1 MLPAT
6 VNYCHEYHCFHNAA
20 MPRKHRPQRKKPPRK
35 PRQHDSA
42 YKLLFSEAAM
52 VRSLL
57 QDLITEDFVA
67 ELDLD
72 TLERLPGEHIARGG
86 QKRFSDI
93 VWKVQRKD
101 AAASPCYIAILLEFQ
116 STPDAFM
123 ALRLLTYTALLL
135 EHLAKEPD
143 VKESGQL
150 PPVLP
155 IVLYNGSQPWNCAQ
169 NVAELFAP
177 MPESL
182 RPFAPHMRYLLLE
195 ERAMPPET
203 LQGGGIAA
211 QLVRLEQ
218 AGDQEAVQAAVG
230 AFLAGL
236 PEESR
241 EALTAAFTLL
251 VTNSLERLGTPVSE
265 HFDLRKEQPMLAE
278 TMERWRREALA
289 EGEARGKAEG
299 EAKERLSTVQ
309 TMLRMG
315 RFALEDIAQAT
326 RMSLDEVRKLQA
338 QMQAA

>member
-1 MLPAT
+1 
-6 VNYCHEYHCFHNAA
+6 
-20 MPRKHRPQRKKPPRK
+20 MPKKHRPQKPPPRK
-35 PRQHDSA
+35 PPIQHDSA
-42 YKLLFSEAAM
+42 HKLMFSEAAM

-57 QDLITEDFVA
+57 LDLVDEDFVT
-67 ELDLD
+67 ELDFD

-101 AAASPCYIAILLEFQ
+101 AAASPCYVAILLEFQ

-135 EHLAKEPD
+135 EHLAKEPE

-182 RPFAPHMRYLLLE
+182 RAFAPQMRYLLLE
-195 ERAMPPET
+195 ERAMPPEA
-203 LQGGGIAA
+203 LQRGGIAA

-218 AGDQEAVQAAVG
+218 AEDENTIQAAVG
-230 AFLAGL
+230 AFLARL

-241 EALTAAFTLL
+241 EALTAALTLL
-251 VTNSLERLGTPVSE
+251 VVNSFRRLGIPVSE

-278 TMERWRREALA
+278 TMERLWKEKHEEGRA
-289 EGEARGKAEG
+289 EGKAEG
-299 EAKERLSTVQ
+299 RIAAVLK
-309 TMLRMG
+309 MLKKG
-315 RFALEDIAQAT
+315 LLPLEDIAEYGD
-326 RMSLDEVRKLQA
+326 MSVDEVRRLAA
-338 QMQAA
+338 QMG

>member
-1 MLPAT
+1 
-6 VNYCHEYHCFHNAA
+6 
-20 MPRKHRPQRKKPPRK
+20 MPKKYRPQRKKPPRK
-35 PRQHDSA
+35 QRQHDSA
-42 YKLLFSEAAM
+42 YKLMFSEAAM

-57 QDLITEDFVA
+57 QDLIAEDFVA

-116 STPDAFM
+116 STPDTFM
-123 ALRLLTYTALLL
+123 ALRLLTYTTLLL
-135 EHLAKEPD
+135 EHLAKEPE
-143 VKESGQL
+143 VKESGLL

-177 MPESL
+177 MPEGL
-182 RPFAPHMRYLLLE
+182 RPFAPHMRYFLLE
-195 ERAMPPET
+195 ERAMPPEA
-203 LQGGGIAA
+203 LQRGGIAA

-265 HFDLRKEQPMLAE
+265 HFDVRKEQPMLAE

-289 EGEARGKAEG
+289 EGKAEGKAEG
-299 EAKERLSTVQ
+299 RLAAVLK
-309 TMLRMG
+309 MLKKG
-315 RFALEDIAQAT
+315 LLPLEDIAEYGD
-326 RMSLDEVRKLQA
+326 MSVDEVRKLQA

>member
-1 MLPAT
+1 
-6 VNYCHEYHCFHNAA
+6 
-20 MPRKHRPQRKKPPRK
+20 MPKKHRPQHKQPPHK
-35 PRQHDSA
+35 PRIQHDSA
-42 YKLLFSEAAM
+42 YKLMFSEAAM

-57 QDLITEDFVA
+57 QDLIDEDFVA

-93 VWKVQRKD
+93 VWKVQRKGHSD
-101 AAASPCYIAILLEFQ
+101 APCYIAILLEFQ
-116 STPDAFM
+116 STPDRFM
-123 ALRLLTYTALLL
+123 ALRLLTYVALLL
-135 EHLAKEPD
+135 EELAKDKD
-143 VKESGQL
+143 VQESGLL

-169 NVAELFAP
+169 NVAELFAS

-182 RPFAPHMRYLLLE
+182 RPFAPQMRYFLLE
-195 ERAMPPET
+195 ERAMPPEA

-278 TMERWRREALA
+278 TMERWRTEAQEKGRAEGRAEGKLSTAREIALKMLKEGVLPFGKIAEYSGLTMTDINALA
-289 EGEARGKAEG
+289 QQPG
-299 EAKERLSTVQ
+299 
-309 TMLRMG
+309 
-315 RFALEDIAQAT
+315 
-326 RMSLDEVRKLQA
+326 
-338 QMQAA
+338 

>member
-1 MLPAT
+1 
-6 VNYCHEYHCFHNAA
+6 
-20 MPRKHRPQRKKPPRK
+20 MPKKHRPQKLPSRKPPI
-35 PRQHDSA
+35 QHDSA
-42 YKLLFSEAAM
+42 HKLMFSEAAM

-57 QDLITEDFVA
+57 LDLVDEDFVT
-67 ELDLD
+67 ELDFD

-101 AAASPCYIAILLEFQ
+101 VAASPCYIAILLEFQ

-135 EHLAKEPD
+135 EHLAKEPE

-177 MPESL
+177 MPDGL
-182 RPFAPHMRYLLLE
+182 RPFAPQMRYLLLE
-195 ERAMPPET
+195 ERAMSPEA
-203 LQGGGIAA
+203 LQDGGIAA

-218 AGDQEAVQAAVG
+218 AGDENAIQAAVS
-230 AFLAGL
+230 AFLARL

-241 EALTAAFTLL
+241 EALTAALTLL
-251 VTNSLERLGTPVSE
+251 VTNALERLGIPVPK

-278 TMERWRREALA
+278 TIERLWKEKHEEGRA
-289 EGEARGKAEG
+289 EGRAEG
-299 EAKERLSTVQ
+299 RLSTAREIALKMLKEGALPLGKIAEYSGL
-309 TMLRMG
+309 TMTDIN
-315 RFALEDIAQAT
+315 ALAQ
-326 RMSLDEVRKLQA
+326 QPG
-338 QMQAA
+338 

>member
-1 MLPAT
+1 
-6 VNYCHEYHCFHNAA
+6 
-20 MPRKHRPQRKKPPRK
+20 MPRKHRPQRKQPLRK
-35 PRQHDSA
+35 PRLPHDSA
-42 YKLLFSEAAM
+42 YKLMFREAAM

-57 QDLITEDFVA
+57 LDLVAEDFVA

-93 VWKVQRKD
+93 VWKVQRKGRTD
-101 AAASPCYIAILLEFQ
+101 APCYIAILLEFQ

-135 EHLAKEPD
+135 EHLAKEPE

-155 IVLYNGSQPWNCAQ
+155 IVLYNGSQPWSGAQ
-169 NVAELFAP
+169 DVAELFAP
-177 MPESL
+177 MPEGL
-182 RPFAPHMRYLLLE
+182 RPFAPHMRYFLLE
-195 ERAMPPET
+195 ERAMPPEA
-203 LQGGGIAA
+203 LQRGGIAA

-218 AGDQEAVQAAVG
+218 AGDQEAIQAAVG

-251 VTNSLERLGTPVSE
+251 VTNALERLGTPVSE

-289 EGEARGKAEG
+289 EGKAEGKAEG
-299 EAKERLSTVQ
+299 RLATVLK
-309 TMLRMG
+309 MIKKGVMS
-315 RFALEDIAQAT
+315 LEDIADCGD
-326 RMSLDEVRKLQA
+326 MSVDEVRKLQA
-338 QMQAA
+338 QMRAA